1 MLLGGLTVT
10 VRTRVRLISFI
21 SASVL
26 VILGAG
32 ITGYNLANTY
42 RTTIQYTYQRSL
54 SELSDYFTSI
64 KSTLTKGVYANTPPQ
79 QYGLASK
86 LMVDSE
92 GAKNSLSQLPVSQ
105 SESERIQKYLT
116 QVSDFASFT
125 IGMLARDEELSKDNI
140 YAMEK
145 LVEYADIV
153 APQIEEL
160 SARFCDG
167 SEEIGRI
174 VTLNSNIPDNNSAEN
189 RTEFD
194 NSFVSISESFVDY
207 PSLIYD
213 GPFAD
218 SVQNKKPKQTENAQ
232 ECTPEQAKKTI
243 SEFAGID
250 EASVKYIGVRQ
261 GVLPV
266 YVFQAENFYGTVT
279 VKGCYVCEMY
289 FTNNKKTANSSIDY
303 ETALEQAYK
312 FFEKNKINNMEENYY
327 ALQNGIFTINFAY
340 KESQTTC
347 YGDLIKV
354 GVSESDGRVV
364 SYNAYNYIMNH
375 YERNVGSTKL
385 SKQQA
390 LQSVSQQLTVASSK
404 KALIP
409 LANGKEVLCYEFT
422 CTGKNA
428 ENVLVYIN
436 GDTGLEEQIFILL
449 QSDGGS
455 LVI

>member
-1 MLLGGLTVT
+1 MKA
-10 VRTRVRLISFI
+10 RTRVRLVSFI
-21 SASVL
+21 SAAVL

-42 RTTIQYTYQRSL
+42 RTTIEYTYQRSL

-86 LMVDSE
+86 LMVEAE
-92 GAKNSLSQLPVSQ
+92 GAKNALSQLPVSQ
-105 SESERIQKYLT
+105 SDSESIQKYLT

-125 IGMLARDEELSKDNI
+125 IGVLSRDEELTEDNVSS
-140 YAMEK
+140 MEK
-145 LVEYADIV
+145 LAEYADVV

-160 SARFCDG
+160 SARFGDG
-167 SEEIGRI
+167 SETIGKT
-174 VTLNSNIPDNNSAEN
+174 VTLNSNITNNTEESK
-189 RTEFD
+189 TEFD
-194 NSFVSISESFVDY
+194 NSFVSISESFADY

-218 SVQNKKPKQTENAQ
+218 SVQNKTPKQTENAQ
-232 ECTPEQAKKTI
+232 ECTPEQAKSAIAK
-243 SEFAGID
+243 FAGID
-250 EASVKYIGVRQ
+250 ETTVKYKETRQ

-266 YVFQAENFYGTVT
+266 YVFEAENFYGTVT
-279 VKGCYVCEMY
+279 VKGCYICEMY
-289 FTNNKKTANSSIDY
+289 FTGDTQILNGQIDFDTAV
-303 ETALEQAYK
+303 ELAQQ
-312 FFEKNKINNMEENYY
+312 FFEQNEIHNMEENYY
-327 ALQNGIFTINFAY
+327 SLQNGIFTINFAY

-354 GVSESDGRVV
+354 GVSESDGSII
-364 SYNAYNYIMNH
+364 SYNAQNYIMNH
-375 YERNVGSTKL
+375 YERNVGSTPL
-385 SKQQA
+385 TKQQA
-390 LQSVSQQLTVASSK
+390 QQSVSSNLTVVSSK

-422 CTGKNA
+422 CTGKDD

-436 GDTGLEEQIFILL
+436 GETGLEEQIFILL

>member
-1 MLLGGLTVT
+1 MT

-54 SELSDYFTSI
+54 GELSDYFTSI
-64 KSTLTKGVYANTPPQ
+64 KSTLTKGVYANTAPQ

-86 LMVDSE
+86 LMVEAE
-92 GAKNSLSQLPVSQ
+92 GAKNALSQLPVSQ
-105 SESERIQKYLT
+105 SESENIQKYLT

-125 IGMLARDEELSKDNI
+125 IGMLARDEELSSDNI
-140 YAMEK
+140 SSMEK

-160 SARFCDG
+160 SVRFGDG

-174 VTLNSNIPDNNSAEN
+174 VTLNSNIIDDNTAEN
-189 RTEFD
+189 KTEFD
-194 NSFVSISESFVDY
+194 NSFVSISESFADY

-218 SVQNKKPKQTENAQ
+218 SVQNKKPKQTANAQ
-232 ECTPEQAKKTI
+232 KCTVAEARKAI
-243 SEFAGID
+243 AEFADID
-250 EASVKYIGVRQ
+250 ESKVKYKEIRQ
-261 GVLPV
+261 GALPV
-266 YVFQAENFYGTVT
+266 YVFELEGFYGTVT

-289 FTNNKKTANSSIDY
+289 FTNNTETENQNIDY
-303 ETALEQAYK
+303 ETALDSAYQ
-312 FFEKNKINNMEENYY
+312 FFDKNQIHNMEENYY

-354 GVSESDGRVV
+354 GISKADGRVV

-375 YERNVGSTKL
+375 YERNVGSAKL

-390 LQSVSQQLTVASSK
+390 LQNVSQQLTVVSSK

-436 GDTGLEEQIFILL
+436 GETGLEEQIFILL